1 MERRYRKYKLGD
13 GKQMTNKESLKIS
26 KKAKTFL
33 EQIMINRIKLDH
45 KPLGSFSETIEL
57 MQKYF
62 KENNKNYL
70 DMLKEVKTE

>member
-1 MERRYRKYKLGD
+1 MG
-13 GKQMTNKESLKIS
+13 NKESLKVS

-33 EQIMINRIKLDH
+33 EQIMINRIKLDQ
-45 KPLGSFSETIEL
+45 KPLGSFSEAIEL

-62 KENNKNYL
+62 KENNKIYL